1 LELNNFRKSQ
11 MKKLLLIFG
20 LIISSNSWAEKITE
34 QEVIAKVNQFFE
46 LLDIEVYKKE
56 KVLTILTNDF
66 QIFEMGK
73 SWDMNE
79 FDEFLQEASK
89 TTITTDWV
97 LTDFV
102 VSIDENSA
110 HVSYVNDGIF
120 KTIDNELVISNWLES
135 VYLIK
140 EKGELKLKFL
150 QSDLVSRETK

>member
-1 LELNNFRKSQ
+1 
-11 MKKLLLIFG
+11 MKKLLLMLT
-20 LIISSNSWAEKITE
+20 LIISVNTWAETINE

-46 LLDIEVYKKE
+46 LLDIEVYQKE
-56 KVLTILTNDF
+56 KVLTILTDDF

-89 TTITTDWV
+89 TTLTTDWV
-97 LTDFV
+97 LTNFV

-110 HVSYVNDGIF
+110 HVSYVNDGLF
-120 KTIDNELVISNWLES
+120 KTIDNESVISNWLES
-135 VYLIK
+135 VYLVK

>member
-1 LELNNFRKSQ
+1 

-46 LLDIEVYKKE
+46 LIDIEVYKKE

-79 FDEFLQEASK
+79 FDRFLQEASK
-89 TTITTDWV
+89 TTIKTDWV

-135 VYLIK
+135 VYLIQ

>member
-1 LELNNFRKSQ
+1 MLT
-11 MKKLLLIFG
+11 
-20 LIISSNSWAEKITE
+20 LIISVNAWAEAINE

-46 LLDIEVYKKE
+46 LLDIEVYQKE
-56 KVLTILTNDF
+56 KVLTILTDDF

-89 TTITTDWV
+89 TTLTTDWV
-97 LTDFV
+97 LTNFV

-110 HVSYVNDGIF
+110 HVSYVNDGLF
-120 KTIDNELVISNWLES
+120 KTIDNESVISNWLES
-135 VYLIK
+135 VYLVK

>member
-1 LELNNFRKSQ
+1 

-46 LLDIEVYKKE
+46 LIDIEVYKKE

-150 QSDLVSRETK
+150 QSDLVIRETK

>member
-1 LELNNFRKSQ
+1 

-46 LLDIEVYKKE
+46 LLDIEVYRKE

-73 SWDMNE
+73 AWDMNE

-102 VSIDENSA
+102 VSIDKNSA

>member
-1 LELNNFRKSQ
+1 

-34 QEVIAKVNQFFE
+34 QEVIAKVNHFFE

>member
-1 LELNNFRKSQ
+1 MLT
-11 MKKLLLIFG
+11 
-20 LIISSNSWAEKITE
+20 LIISVNAWAEKINE

-46 LLDIEVYKKE
+46 LLDIEVYQKE
-56 KVLTILTNDF
+56 KVLTILTDDF

-89 TTITTDWV
+89 TTLTTDWV
-97 LTDFV
+97 LTNFV

-110 HVSYVNDGIF
+110 HVSYVNDGLF
-120 KTIDNELVISNWLES
+120 KTIDNESVISNWLES
-135 VYLIK
+135 VYLVK

>member
-1 LELNNFRKSQ
+1 MLT
-11 MKKLLLIFG
+11 
-20 LIISSNSWAEKITE
+20 LIISVNAWAETINE

-46 LLDIEVYKKE
+46 LLDIEVYQKE
-56 KVLTILTNDF
+56 KVLTILTDDF

-89 TTITTDWV
+89 TTLTTDWV
-97 LTDFV
+97 LTNLV

-110 HVSYVNDGIF
+110 HVSYVNDGFF
-120 KTIDNELVISNWLES
+120 KTIDNESVISNWLES
-135 VYLIK
+135 VYLVK

>member
-1 LELNNFRKSQ
+1 
-11 MKKLLLIFG
+11 MKNLLLSLA
-20 LIISSNSWAEKITE
+20 LILSANAWAEAITE
-34 QEVIAKVNQFFE
+34 QEVIDKVNQFFE
-46 LLDIEVYKKE
+46 LLDIEVYQKE
-56 KVLTILTNDF
+56 KVLTILTDDF

-73 SWDMNE
+73 PWDMNE

-89 TTITTDWV
+89 TTISTDWI
-97 LTDFV
+97 LTNFV

-110 HVSYVNDGIF
+110 HVSYINDGIF

-135 VYLIK
+135 VYLVK

>member
-1 LELNNFRKSQ
+1 
-11 MKKLLLIFG
+11 MIIKLLLSLT
-20 LIISSNSWAEKITE
+20 LIISTNTWAKAISEE
-34 QEVIAKVNQFFE
+34 EVIAKVNQFFE

-73 SWDMNE
+73 AWDMNE

-89 TTITTDWV
+89 TTISTDWI
-97 LTDFV
+97 LTNFV

-110 HVSYVNDGIF
+110 HVSYINDGVF
-120 KTIDNELVISNWLES
+120 KTIDNELVVSNWLES

-140 EKGELKLKFL
+140 EKEELKLKFL

>member
-1 LELNNFRKSQ
+1 

-46 LLDIEVYKKE
+46 LLDIEVYRKE

-73 SWDMNE
+73 AWDMNE

-89 TTITTDWV
+89 ITITTDWV

-102 VSIDENSA
+102 VSLDENSA
-110 HVSYVNDGIF
+110 HVSYINDGIF

-135 VYLIK
+135 VYLVK